1 MKFTSFLNIFCSNF
15 LVITEHTKS
24 GFRSLESV
32 FTGWLKRN
40 VTEKYENLAF
50 FKVFFPPSFLPSFL
64 PSFEKEPVQE
74 ADGQKGRDREK
85 QTPCLLNLKPCAEP
99 HLVRSQE
106 PEIMSHI
113 KGQMLNLLSHLD
125 TNQNLLLSYLNL
137 QSFSEMLSYCMKI
150 MKYRIERI
158 FFLDCPIFLVVFFM
172 MGIRFS
178 LNINTIYSI
187 NKVINWI
194 SFIH

>member
-1 MKFTSFLNIFCSNF
+1 MLVPTRLLNKLFSLYFPSHSLLPREFNLEQLPNPTQIVTLNSQSTDLLYVSQTTSNPFHLQLSLVLLDFPFLKFTSFLNIFCSNF

-106 PEIMSHI
+106 PEIITLRS
-113 KGQMLNLLSHLD
+113 
-125 TNQNLLLSYLNL
+125 
-137 QSFSEMLSYCMKI
+137 
-150 MKYRIERI
+150 
-158 FFLDCPIFLVVFFM
+158 
-172 MGIRFS
+172 
-178 LNINTIYSI
+178 
-187 NKVINWI
+187 
-194 SFIH
+194 